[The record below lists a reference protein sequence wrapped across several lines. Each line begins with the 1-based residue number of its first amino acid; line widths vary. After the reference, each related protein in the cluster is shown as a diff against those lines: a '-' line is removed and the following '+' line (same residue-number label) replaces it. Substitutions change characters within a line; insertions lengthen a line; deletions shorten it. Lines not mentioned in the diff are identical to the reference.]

1 MRKLIPAFLLFILIP
16 FTVQSGEIQSI
27 KQNYVRL
34 LLSEDSGEKQ
44 LIKILETLPK
54 EKYYSDQMVVEL
66 MDRYTIT
73 AEQTTSVL
81 KGLRSD
87 GTWSDIDYNNQD
99 RSGWQP
105 KKHLEN
111 TLVLVKSY
119 RSKSS
124 PYYQSVE
131 VESAVHRALGYW
143 FAAKLVSPNWWY
155 NQIGAPKTMSAIAL
169 LFEDKMSK
177 EEREGTVEVL
187 SASKFGMT
195 GQNKVWLAGN
205 VLVRG
210 LLQDD
215 IELVKSARDTIFSEI
230 VTGNLEGI
238 KPDNS
243 FHQHGTQ
250 LQFGNYGAAYIASM
264 GLWSQVLAGTS
275 LALEQ
280 PQLDILSRLINE
292 GYSRIL
298 WKGYMD
304 VNSLGRQLFR
314 QVQRHKAFSVGFT
327 SNMLMEADKRNKA
340 AYQSLLDDNFYHPS
354 RPAQLTELY
363 HFWTSDYTVQ
373 RRSAWMGSVRM
384 SSLRVIGGEA
394 GNGDNLKGY
403 YIADG
408 ATYTYV
414 KGDEY
419 VNIFPSWDWR
429 KVPGITSYETN
440 TPLKQLGWRG
450 YHNQSNFAG
459 NVNDGHTGMTA
470 MDFSRDGLSARKS
483 WIFTEDFIL
492 CMGTGIKADSGLV
505 VTTSI
510 EQRVK
515 GQGRLRHL
523 NGSRWQNLSK
533 SDFTDTGE
541 KRFHHDK
548 TGYIV
553 MGESRVKASD
563 ESKIGRWK
571 DIMNTY
577 PDNLTEMKDIISL
590 WIDHGKDPQNS
601 SYVYLILPDKTA
613 GQVKNFDLSA
623 IKVNNNS
630 RQFQSVTIGGTTYV
644 AAYPLADVPVMDG
657 IRLQSTN
664 MGLFMISREENRLK
678 VIVVDPTQQQESMNI
693 TMNGMAKEVALPTG
707 DKKGT
712 PVTVYFENVPSSF
725 AK

>member
-1 MRKLIPAFLLFILIP
+1 MKKLIPALLLFFLIS
-16 FTVQSGEIQSI
+16 FAVKSDEIQTV

-44 LIKILETLPK
+44 LIKILEQLPK
-54 EKYYSDQMVVEL
+54 EQYYSDQMVVEL
-66 MDRYTIT
+66 MDRYPIS
-73 AEQTTSVL
+73 AEQTASVL
-81 KGLRSD
+81 KNLGAE
-87 GTWSDIDYNNQD
+87 GMWSDIDYNNED

-119 RSKSS
+119 RSVSS
-124 PYYQSVE
+124 PYYQSAE
-131 VESAVHRALGYW
+131 VESAVHRALAYW
-143 FAAKLVSPNWWY
+143 FTARPVSPNWWY

-169 LFEDKMSK
+169 LFEDKLSS
-177 EEREGTVEVL
+177 VEIDGVIDVL

-210 LLQDD
+210 LLQNDP
-215 IELVKSARDTIFSEI
+215 ELVKSARDTIFSEI
-230 VTGNLEGI
+230 VTGNMEGI

-280 PQLDILSRLINE
+280 PQLDILSRLVND

-304 VNSLGRQLFR
+304 MNSLGRQLFR

-327 SNMLMEADKRNKA
+327 GNMLMKADNRNA
-340 AYQSLLDDNFYHPS
+340 PAYRALLDENFFNPS
-354 RPAQLTELY
+354 RLPRLTGVY

-373 RRSAWMGSVRM
+373 RRPRWMGSVRM

-419 VNIFPSWDWR
+419 VNIFPCWDWR
-429 KVPGITSYETN
+429 KIPGITSYETDA
-440 TPLKQLGWRG
+440 PLKQLQWSG
-450 YHNQSNFAG
+450 YHNRSNFAG
-459 NVNDGHTGMTA
+459 NVNDGKTGITA
-470 MDFSRDGLSARKS
+470 MDFDRDGLSARKS
-483 WIFTEDFIL
+483 WIFTDDFIL
-492 CMGTGIKADSGLV
+492 CMGAGVKADSGLV

-515 GQGRLRHL
+515 GQGKLRYL
-523 NGSRWQNLSK
+523 NGNSWQNLSN
-533 SDFTDTGE
+533 TDLTGGGE
-541 KRFHHDK
+541 KRFHHDR

-553 MGESRVKASD
+553 MGDSRVKAS
-563 ESKIGRWK
+563 EASRTGNWK

-577 PDNLTEMKDIISL
+577 PDNFSETKDIVSL
-590 WIDHGKDPQNS
+590 WIDHGKDPQNG
-601 SYVYLILPDKTA
+601 SYIYLILPDKTA
-613 GQVKNFDLSA
+613 SQVKGFDSSK
-623 IKVNNNS
+623 IIINNNS
-630 RQFQSVTIGGTTYV
+630 RQFQSVTYDGTTYV
-644 AAYPLADVPVMDG
+644 AAYPLADITVMEG

-678 VIVVDPTQQQESMNI
+678 FIVTDPTQQLDSMSI
-693 TMNGMAKEVALPTG
+693 TINGIVKDVILPVG
-707 DKKGT
+707 DKRGT
-712 PVTVYFENVPSSF
+712 PVTVYFDAPSSSE
-725 AK
+725 K